1 MSERTTGTGEAPP
14 EAGEAPH
21 IPEAGEAPHY
31 DLAVVGAGVVG
42 ALTAYYAVQRDPGRR
57 VAVLAHTG
65 RGSGATRL
73 SAGFDTPTGHNPA
86 QRALAARSTA
96 LFHKLAAALGDA
108 GRTPVDVRWL
118 VARAHT
124 AALDATLADGGRTLP
139 VTGEQRDLLDRAFPG
154 LAHGDDEVLLSTDP
168 MTAGQPQW
176 LTDRLLDAV
185 LDGPGNTLLEG
196 FRVTGVRRSGG
207 RVELL
212 AADGSRITADRAVI
226 APGPWALDGPV
237 AAAAR
242 ERGARVKK
250 VVAFHIMTPPPPDAP
265 ALVLEDADAFL
276 LPHRP
281 GGHWIF
287 SITSPDWDRGPD
299 EPLAIDA
306 RDRAL
311 ARDLLARYVPGFLPH
326 LLGGRVFSDCFTPGH
341 LPVVDTVDGDDVV
354 MAIGGSGSGYRLA
367 PAMAEDALNLLD
379 GRTRT

>member
-1 MSERTTGTGEAPP
+1 MSERTTGTG
-14 EAGEAPH
+14 G
-21 IPEAGEAPHY
+21 APHY

-42 ALTAYYAVQRDPGRR
+42 ALAAYYAVRRDPGRR
-57 VAVLAHTG
+57 VAVITHAG
-65 RGSGATRL
+65 RGTGATRL

-96 LFHKLAAALGDA
+96 LFDELAAGLGDA
-108 GRTPVDVRWL
+108 GRAPVDVRWL
-118 VARAHT
+118 VARENT
-124 AALDATLADGGRTLP
+124 AALDATMADGGRTRP
-139 VTGEQRDLLDRAFPG
+139 VTGEQRALLDRTFPG
-154 LAHGDDEVLLSTDP
+154 LAHGGDEVLLATDP
-168 MTAGQPQW
+168 MTVGQPQW
-176 LTDRLLDAV
+176 LTDRLLGEV
-185 LDGPGNTLLEG
+185 LGRPDTTLLEG
-196 FRVTGVRRSGG
+196 FRVTQVRRTGG
-207 RVELL
+207 RAELV
-212 AADGSRITADRAVI
+212 AADGSRITADKVVL
-226 APGPWALDGPV
+226 APGPWVLDGPV

-250 VVAFHIMTPPPPDAP
+250 VVAFHIMTPPPPDAM

-306 RDRAL
+306 RDREL
-311 ARDLLARYVPGFLPH
+311 ARALLARYVPGFLPH

-341 LPVVDTVDGDDVV
+341 LPIVDTVGDDDVV

-379 GRTRT
+379 RRTRT

>member
-1 MSERTTGTGEAPP
+1 MSERTTGTDEAL
-14 EAGEAPH
+14 
-21 IPEAGEAPHY
+21 HY

-42 ALTAYYAVQRDPGRR
+42 ALAAYYAVRRDPGRR
-57 VAVLAHTG
+57 VAVITHAG
-65 RGSGATRL
+65 RGAGATRL

-86 QRALAARSTA
+86 QRALAARSTV
-96 LFHKLAAALGDA
+96 LFDELAAGLGDA
-108 GRTPVDVRWL
+108 GRAPVDVRWL
-118 VARAHT
+118 VARANT
-124 AALDATLADGGRTLP
+124 AALDATLAAGGRTRP
-139 VTGEQRDLLDRAFPG
+139 VTAEQRALLDRTFPG
-154 LAHGDDEVLLSTDP
+154 LTHGDGEVLLASDP

-176 LTDRLLDAV
+176 LADRLLDEV
-185 LDGPGNTLLEG
+185 LGHPDTTFLEG
-196 FRVTGVRRSGG
+196 FRVTDVRRTGG
-207 RVELL
+207 RVELV
-212 AADGSRITADRAVI
+212 AADGSRITTAKAVL
-226 APGPWALDGPV
+226 APGPWVLDGPV

-250 VVAFHIMTPPPPDAP
+250 VVAFHIMTPPPPGAP

-306 RDRAL
+306 RDREL
-311 ARDLLARYVPGFLPH
+311 ARALLERHVPGFLPH

-341 LPVVDTVDGDDVV
+341 LPVVGTVDDDDVV

>member
-1 MSERTTGTGEAPP
+1 MSERTTGAREV
-14 EAGEAPH
+14 
-21 IPEAGEAPHY
+21 PHY
-31 DLAVVGAGVVG
+31 DLAVVGAGAVG
-42 ALTAYYAVQRDPGRR
+42 VLAAYYAVRRDPDRR
-57 VAVLAHTG
+57 VAVITHAG
-65 RGSGATRL
+65 RGTGATRF

-96 LFHKLAAALGDA
+96 LFDELTAALGDA

-118 VARAHT
+118 VARENT
-124 AALDATLADGGRTLP
+124 AALDATLADGGRTRP
-139 VTGEQRDLLDRAFPG
+139 VTGEERALLEQTYPG
-154 LAHGDDEVLLSTDP
+154 LARGGDEVLLASAP
-168 MTAGQPQW
+168 MTAGQPQ
-176 LTDRLLDAV
+176 LLADRLLDEV
-185 LDGPGNTLLEG
+185 LGRPGNTLLEG
-196 FRVTGVRRSGG
+196 FRVTGIHRTGG
-207 RVELL
+207 HVELV
-212 AADGSRITADRAVI
+212 ATDGSRITAAKAVF

-250 VVAFHIMTPPPPDAP
+250 VVAFHIMTPPPAGAP

-287 SITSPDWDRGPD
+287 SITSPDWDRGPE

-306 RDRAL
+306 RDREL
-311 ARDLLARYVPGFLPH
+311 ARALLARHVPGFLPH

-341 LPVVDTVDGDDVV
+341 LPVVDTVGGDDVV

>member
-1 MSERTTGTGEAPP
+1 MSERTTGTG
-14 EAGEAPH
+14 G
-21 IPEAGEAPHY
+21 APHY
-31 DLAVVGAGVVG
+31 DLAVVGAGAVG
-42 ALTAYYAVQRDPGRR
+42 SLAAYYAVRRDPGRR
-57 VAVLAHTG
+57 VAVITHAG
-65 RGSGATRL
+65 RGTGATRL

-96 LFHKLAAALGDA
+96 LFDELAAGLGDA
-108 GRTPVDVRWL
+108 GRAPVDVRWL
-118 VARAHT
+118 VARENT
-124 AALDATLADGGRTLP
+124 AALDATMADGGRTRP
-139 VTGEQRDLLDRAFPG
+139 VTGEQRSLLDRTFPG
-154 LAHGDDEVLLSTDP
+154 LAHDDDQALLATAP

-176 LTDRLLDAV
+176 LADRLLDEV
-185 LDGPGNTLLEG
+185 LGRPDNTLLEG
-196 FRVTGVRRSGG
+196 FRVTDVRRTGG
-207 RVELL
+207 RVELV
-212 AADGSRITADRAVI
+212 AADGSRITAAKAVL
-226 APGPWALDGPV
+226 APGPWVLDGPV

-242 ERGARVKK
+242 ACGARVKK
-250 VVAFHIMTPPPPDAP
+250 VVAFHIMTPPPPGAP

-306 RDRAL
+306 RDREL
-311 ARDLLARYVPGFLPH
+311 ARALLARHVPGFLPH

-341 LPVVDTVDGDDVV
+341 LPVVDTVGGDDVV

-379 GRTRT
+379 GRPRT

>member
-1 MSERTTGTGEAPP
+1 MSERTTGTS
-14 EAGEAPH
+14 
-21 IPEAGEAPHY
+21 EAPHY
-31 DLAVVGAGVVG
+31 DLAVLGAGAVG
-42 ALTAYYAVQRDPGRR
+42 ALAAYYAVQRDPGRR
-57 VAVLAHTG
+57 VAVITHAG
-65 RGSGATRL
+65 RGTGATRL

-96 LFHKLAAALGDA
+96 LFDELAAGLGDA
-108 GRTPVDVRWL
+108 GRAPVDVRWL
-118 VARAHT
+118 VARENT
-124 AALDATLADGGRTLP
+124 AALDATMADGGHTRP
-139 VTGEQRDLLDRAFPG
+139 VTGEQRALLDRTFPG
-154 LAHGDDEVLLSTDP
+154 LAHGGHEVLLATAP

-176 LTDRLLDAV
+176 LTDRLLDEV
-185 LDGPGNTLLEG
+185 LGRPDNTLLEG
-196 FRVTGVRRSGG
+196 FRVTEVRRTGG
-207 RVELL
+207 RVELV
-212 AADGSRITADRAVI
+212 AADGSRITAAKAVL
-226 APGPWALDGPV
+226 APGPWVLDGPV

-250 VVAFHIMTPPPPDAP
+250 VVAFHIMTPPPPGAP

-306 RDRAL
+306 RDREL
-311 ARDLLARYVPGFLPH
+311 ARALLARHVPGFLPH

-341 LPVVDTVDGDDVV
+341 LPVVDTVGGDDVV

>member
-1 MSERTTGTGEAPP
+1 MSERTTGAS
-14 EAGEAPH
+14 EAPH
-21 IPEAGEAPHY
+21 F
-31 DLAVVGAGVVG
+31 DLAVVGAGAVG
-42 ALTAYYAVQRDPGRR
+42 ALAAYYAVRRDPGRR
-57 VAVLAHTG
+57 VAVITHAG
-65 RGSGATRL
+65 RGTGATRL
-73 SAGFDTPTGHNPA
+73 SAGFDTPTGRNPA

-96 LFHKLAAALGDA
+96 LFDELAAGLGDA
-108 GRTPVDVRWL
+108 GRAPVDVRWL
-118 VARAHT
+118 VARENT
-124 AALDATLADGGRTLP
+124 AALDATMADGGRTRP
-139 VTGEQRDLLDRAFPG
+139 VTGEQRSLLDRTFPG
-154 LAHGDDEVLLSTDP
+154 LAHDSGQVLLAGDP
-168 MTAGQPQW
+168 MTAGQPQR
-176 LTDRLLDAV
+176 LTDRLLDEV
-185 LDGPGNTLLEG
+185 LGRPDNTMLEG
-196 FRVTGVRRSGG
+196 LRISEVRRRDG
-207 RVELL
+207 RVELV
-212 AADGSRITADRAVI
+212 AADGSRITAAKAVL

-250 VVAFHIMTPPPPDAP
+250 VVAFHIMTPPPPGAP

-306 RDRAL
+306 RDREL
-311 ARDLLARYVPGFLPH
+311 ARALLAQHVPGFLPH

-341 LPVVDTVDGDDVV
+341 LPVVDTVGGEDVV

-379 GRTRT
+379 GRPRT

>member
-1 MSERTTGTGEAPP
+1 MSERTTGAS
-14 EAGEAPH
+14 
-21 IPEAGEAPHY
+21 EAPHY
-31 DLAVVGAGVVG
+31 DLAVVGAGAVG
-42 ALTAYYAVQRDPGRR
+42 ALAAYYAVRRDPGRR
-57 VAVLAHTG
+57 VAVITHAG
-65 RGSGATRL
+65 RGTGATRL

-96 LFHKLAAALGDA
+96 LFDELAAGLGDA
-108 GRTPVDVRWL
+108 GRAPVDVRWL
-118 VARAHT
+118 VARGNT
-124 AALDATLADGGRTLP
+124 AALDATMADGGRTRP
-139 VTGEQRDLLDRAFPG
+139 VTGEQRALLDRTFPG
-154 LAHGDDEVLLSTDP
+154 FAHGEDEVLLATAP

-176 LTDRLLDAV
+176 LADRLLAEV
-185 LDGPGNTLLEG
+185 LGRPDNTLLEG
-196 FRVTGVRRSGG
+196 FRVTEVRRTGG
-207 RVELL
+207 RIELVG
-212 AADGSRITADRAVI
+212 ADGSRITAAKAVL
-226 APGPWALDGPV
+226 APGPWVLDGPV

-250 VVAFHIMTPPPPDAP
+250 VVAFHIMTPPPPGAP

-306 RDRAL
+306 RDREL
-311 ARDLLARYVPGFLPH
+311 ARALLARHVPGFLPH

-341 LPVVDTVDGDDVV
+341 LPIVDTVGDDDVV

-367 PAMAEDALNLLD
+367 PAMAEDALDLLD
-379 GRTRT
+379 RRTRI